1 MNIYLKRILIAI
13 YTVTLILSALA
24 LSERNFRMLNYGRFE
39 EVFPWLFMFVSSAIS
54 LYFLIMMVSAIG
66 RADGV
71 LSLWIKRK
79 KLEEEKRIKELQD
92 K

>member
-1 MNIYLKRILIAI
+1 MNINLKRLLIAI

-39 EVFPWLFMFVSSAIS
+39 EVFPWIFMFVSSAIS
-54 LYFLIMMVSAIG
+54 LYFLIVMVSVIG
-66 RADGV
+66 RSEGV
-71 LSLWIKRK
+71 LSLWLKRR

-92 K
+92 R

>member
-1 MNIYLKRILIAI
+1 MNINLKRFLIAI

-39 EVFPWLFMFVSSAIS
+39 EVFPWIFMFVSSAIS
-54 LYFLIMMVSAIG
+54 LYFLIMMVNVIG
-66 RADGV
+66 RSEGV
-71 LSLWIKRK
+71 LSLWLKRR
-79 KLEEEKRIKELQD
+79 KLEEEKRIRELQD

>member
-1 MNIYLKRILIAI
+1 MNINLKRLLITI

-39 EVFPWLFMFVSSAIS
+39 EVFPWIFMFVSSAIS
-54 LYFLIMMVSAIG
+54 LYFLVMMVSVIG
-66 RADGV
+66 KSEGV
-71 LSLWIKRK
+71 LSLWLKRR

>member
-1 MNIYLKRILIAI
+1 MNINLKRFLIAI

-39 EVFPWLFMFVSSAIS
+39 EVFPWIFMFASSAIS
-54 LYFLIMMVSAIG
+54 LYFLIMMVNVIG
-66 RADGV
+66 RSEGV
-71 LSLWIKRK
+71 LSLWLKRR
-79 KLEEEKRIKELQD
+79 KLEEEKRIRELQD